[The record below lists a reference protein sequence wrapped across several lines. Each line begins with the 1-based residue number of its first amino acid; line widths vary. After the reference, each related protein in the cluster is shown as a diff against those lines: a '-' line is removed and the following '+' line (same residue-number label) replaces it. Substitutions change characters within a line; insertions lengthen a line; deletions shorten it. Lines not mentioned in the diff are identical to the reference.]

1 MASIDSHLFLK
12 PCRAFGLAGVLFLLG
27 AASGAQAG
35 LFSDPDPNWAEG
47 EVSYPEPPAESALR
61 QFFVSAASAN
71 RFYVDERTLTV
82 GEDGVVRYVL
92 VVRTPGGAEN
102 VSFEGIRCASGERR
116 IYALGR
122 SDGEWSPA
130 RHSEWERII
139 DNAYNRPRAA
149 LAFDYFCDG
158 PAPPR
163 SAEEARRLLR
173 QDRRRV
179 TP

>member
-1 MASIDSHLFLK
+1 MASIDSHFFLN
-12 PCRAFGLAGVLFLLG
+12 PRRALGLAGFLLMFG
-27 AASGAQAG
+27 AASGTQAG
-35 LFSDPDPNWAEG
+35 LFSDPDPNWVEA
-47 EVSYPEPPAESALR
+47 EVSYPEPPSESTLR

-102 VSFEGIRCASGERR
+102 VSFEGIRCATGERR

-122 SDGEWSPA
+122 GDGEWSAA
-130 RHSEWERII
+130 RRSEWERII

-163 SAEEARRLLR
+163 SADEARRLLR
-173 QDRRRV
+173 QDRRRA